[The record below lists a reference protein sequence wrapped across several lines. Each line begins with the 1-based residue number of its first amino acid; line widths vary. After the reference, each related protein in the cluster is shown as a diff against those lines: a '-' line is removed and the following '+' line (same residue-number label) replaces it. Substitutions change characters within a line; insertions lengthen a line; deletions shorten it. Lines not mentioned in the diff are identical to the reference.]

1 MSAATAETP
10 KVWTAEDLLAMPDDG
25 VERWIIRGQLREKP
39 SEYPEAKMTVRNR
52 HHSSV
57 MTRVAT
63 AIMNWLRTQPKPR
76 GDAFCGEVGVILPG
90 RTSTLGVDVVYAAP
104 DVVEVQDDEEST
116 LLVGVPTLT
125 VEILSPNDTQV
136 QVREKTR
143 EYLQAGV
150 SIVWV
155 VDPHDQIV
163 RVYQNGLPAESYNV
177 THHMPEHPAMPGFTP
192 AVAEFFE

>member
-1 MSAATAETP
+1 MSTATAETP

-25 VERWIIRGQLREKP
+25 IERWIIRGQLREKP

-52 HHSSV
+52 RHSEV
-57 MTRVAT
+57 MVNVGAT
-63 AIMNWLRTQPKPR
+63 IKFWLKQQPEPR
-76 GDAFCGEVGVILPG
+76 GAAYCCEVGVILPG
-90 RTSTLGVDVVYAAP
+90 RTSTFGVDVVYAAP
-104 DVVEVQDDEEST
+104 DLVDVQDDDEST

-150 SIVWV
+150 PMVWV
-155 VDPHDQIV
+155 VDPDDQIV
-163 RVYQNGLPAESYNV
+163 RVYQHGLPAESYNV
-177 THHMPEHPAMPGFTP
+177 THQLPEHPAMPGFSP